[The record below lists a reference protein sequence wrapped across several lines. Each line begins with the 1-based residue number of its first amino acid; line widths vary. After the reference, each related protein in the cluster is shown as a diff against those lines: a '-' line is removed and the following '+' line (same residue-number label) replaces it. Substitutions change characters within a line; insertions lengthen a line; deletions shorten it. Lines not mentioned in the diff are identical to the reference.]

1 MKVLILEDN
10 DIIAELLCSVF
21 KEIDINDIDICYNYN
36 DAITKL
42 NVEYNLIILDYL
54 LTGNK
59 TGADY
64 SAIYKKNHPNCEVII
79 YSAYADKLDLPN
91 ATLIQKPVRIDEL
104 ITIIKQKLALNE
116 IKNKSNNII
125 SVSKDTNSK
134 DNNQDLTVIFN
145 IIKQHESDI
154 SCIKEIVTRHD
165 EKISN
170 DINNIKD
177 LKDGFNKFA
186 GKVDKV
192 LVDNEIAKTDI
203 MKTINKIII
212 WIFGLIVALMTV
224 AVTIVLKCG

>member
-1 MKVLILEDN
+1 MI
-10 DIIAELLCSVF
+10 
-21 KEIDINDIDICYNYN
+21 
-36 DAITKL
+36 
-42 NVEYNLIILDYL
+42 
-54 LTGNK
+54 
-59 TGADY
+59 
-64 SAIYKKNHPNCEVII
+64 
-79 YSAYADKLDLPN
+79 
-91 ATLIQKPVRIDEL
+91 KP
-104 ITIIKQKLALNE
+104 
-116 IKNKSNNII
+116 
-125 SVSKDTNSK
+125 
-134 DNNQDLTVIFN
+134 
-145 IIKQHESDI
+145 
-154 SCIKEIVTRHD
+154 